1 MDRRHDC
8 TTSAI
13 AAIAVVASLTALA
26 VDRLALVKS
35 TAIAAAAAIGT
46 RRLIA
51 RISVCHAGWQAAIA
65 TATAARAVK
74 IQTFETECSAAAT
87 AACCPSYKQQALRLL
102 PWPYEDSGF
111 NNAAKPHLLHTSI
124 LLQMPTPTGPNQ
136 LESRQR
142 LASHTRMGS
151 GVAAVGTQ
159 NIANGLYRR
168 PVKFVIRLGRAR
180 VRCGQGAAATE
191 YRTDRGTRP
200 TRPGAAMAS

>member
-13 AAIAVVASLTALA
+13 AAIAVVASLTAPA

-51 RISVCHAGWQAAIA
+51 RISVCHAGWLAATA

-87 AACCPSYKQQALRLL
+87 ATACCSSYKQQALRHL
-102 PWPYEDSGF
+102 PWPYEDSRF
-111 NNAAKPHLLHTSI
+111 NNAAKPHFLHTSI
-124 LLQMPTPTGPNQ
+124 LLQMPTPT
-136 LESRQR
+136 
-142 LASHTRMGS
+142 
-151 GVAAVGTQ
+151 
-159 NIANGLYRR
+159 
-168 PVKFVIRLGRAR
+168 
-180 VRCGQGAAATE
+180 
-191 YRTDRGTRP
+191 RP
-200 TRPGAAMAS
+200 TN